1 MGTDISVSDWNG
13 VLVLVT
19 GATGFVGGALARRLH
34 AAGAIVTAQGRRA
47 AEGAALEAAGLR
59 FVRGDLA
66 EPAVAEAA
74 GAGQQYVFHCAALA
88 APWGPYKDFYRANVT
103 ATENVAAAAQRAGT
117 ARLVHVS
124 TPSLCFADQPRR
136 DVRETDPLPP
146 RQLTAYAD
154 TKRLAEQ
161 VVDEAQAAG
170 LATVTLRPRAIFGPG
185 DATIFPRL
193 LRQVARGRLRV
204 IGPGDNLADLTYIDN
219 VVDGL
224 LLAARAPAAVG
235 GKYNLTNGEPQP
247 LWPLIARVSAALG
260 YGPPKGRVPLGAALA
275 LAGALELAYTLF
287 ARKAEP
293 PLTRYTVRML
303 ALDATLDIR
312 AARRDL
318 GYAPPVSVDEGL
330 ARFIAWWRAGQ
341 HT

>member
-1 MGTDISVSDWNG
+1 MSASDWSG
-13 VLVLVT
+13 VPVLVT

-34 AAGAIVTAQGRRA
+34 AAGARVTAQGRRA

-66 EPAVAEAA
+66 ERAVAGAA
-74 GAGQQYVFHCAALA
+74 SAGQQFIFHCAALA
-88 APWGPYKDFYRANVT
+88 APWGPYQDFYRANVT
-103 ATENVAAAAQRAGT
+103 ATENIVNSALQAGA

-124 TPSLCFADQPRR
+124 TPSVYFADQPRR
-136 DVRETDPLPP
+136 AVRESDPLPP

-170 LATVTLRPRAIFGPG
+170 LATITLRPRAIFGPG

-193 LRQVARGRLRV
+193 LRQMARGRLRV
-204 IGPGDNLADLTYIDN
+204 IGAGDNLADFTYIEN
-219 VVDGL
+219 VIDGL
-224 LLAARAPAAVG
+224 LLAAHAPAAALG
-235 GKYNLTNGEPQP
+235 RKYNLTNGEPQP

-275 LAGALELAYTLF
+275 LAGALELAYTLL
-287 ARKAEP
+287 RRQTEP

-303 ALDATLDIR
+303 ALDATLDIS

-341 HT
+341 PA